1 MQYSA
6 STQYDILDTNFT
18 ESIMKVSLTCNAVE
32 MSAIKVIDED
42 EEYEKVNIIITNDEM
57 KENLVDKGV

>member
-32 MSAIKVIDED
+32 MSPIKVIDED
-42 EEYEKVNIIITNDEM
+42 EEYKKLNINITNDEM